1 MGAVMTSTLEPSS
14 SARRARLATALP
26 ALLAAALSLGAPI
39 SVATAAERARAATTP
54 TFPVPASARVQSAT
68 RANQAAATGASTTP
82 TTTYAPSGGA
92 SAPSASAGSAGG
104 ASAPSTA
111 PSPAGAAASAAKLVP
126 TAGTPATSTAA
137 SAPATPG
144 AQTTVPAPGARAKA
158 SEGDRPLSTGAV
170 VIAVLAAL
178 LVLACAAW
186 ALARRSAFEPHW
198 LLSLRHAMAEAGF
211 RASATWS
218 EFTDWARLGR

>member
-1 MGAVMTSTLEPSS
+1 
-14 SARRARLATALP
+14 
-26 ALLAAALSLGAPI
+26 
-39 SVATAAERARAATTP
+39 
-54 TFPVPASARVQSAT
+54 
-68 RANQAAATGASTTP
+68 
-82 TTTYAPSGGA
+82 
-92 SAPSASAGSAGG
+92 
-104 ASAPSTA
+104 
-111 PSPAGAAASAAKLVP
+111 
-126 TAGTPATSTAA
+126 
-137 SAPATPG
+137 
-144 AQTTVPAPGARAKA
+144 VPAPGARAKA